1 MNLVMFIN
9 LSIFISLLLLFDSVK
24 PVLTQMFVTV
34 LKVYGSQFLEIVL
47 GLLHWSLLSAG
58 LAPVVASLG
67 RYSFKPPTLK
77 SNKQTCLLILFR
89 KKNPP

>member
-47 GLLHWSLLSAG
+47 GLLHWSPL
-58 LAPVVASLG
+58 VD
-67 RYSFKPPTLK
+67 
-77 SNKQTCLLILFR
+77 
-89 KKNPP
+89 